1 MENEIRVVGPDGMES
16 TVEILDIFQVE
27 KYDGK
32 DYVLQTQNK
41 EIDNNNVEVFV
52 SILKEDGENFSLLN
66 IEDEEEWKDVQ
77 KALDE
82 MGEV

>member
-32 DYVLQTQNK
+32 DYVLYTQNK
-41 EIDNNNVEVFV
+41 EIDNDKVEVFV
-52 SILKEDGENFSLLN
+52 SILKEENDNYSLLN
-66 IEDEEEWKDVQ
+66 IDDEEEWRNVQ
-77 KALDE
+77 QALNE
-82 MGEV
+82 MGDL

>member
-32 DYVLQTQNK
+32 DYVLYTQNK
-41 EIDNNNVEVFV
+41 EIDNDKVEVFV
-52 SILKEDGENFSLLN
+52 SILKEENDNFSLLN
-66 IEDEEEWKDVQ
+66 IDDEEEWRNVQ
-77 KALDE
+77 QALNE
-82 MGEV
+82 MGDL